1 VNYRT
6 LIIKVMTFLGGIYFF
21 LEFVLPEFIFG
32 FELGKNH
39 DQITRG
45 FIVVGVMAL
54 GLGIINLLMVHGSKI
69 GMKRKGWINS
79 LALLSGLFL
88 MMFFTTQE
96 WFATLEDGRDIR
108 RIATLRD
115 FSRVIEQDYSANISD
130 AEHVAFRNN
139 LLVEDLVPLLDVLDQ
154 EFAVLQPEIVENGDE
169 AEVTRFESYLQIGRR
184 SIQESRENVTLLPLS
199 VDAVA
204 LEINA
209 NIALYESLVEVAQA
223 RREVLGI
230 LHSRSTARLTYNL
243 FFQGLFVSLG
253 SAMFSLLGFYIAAAA
268 YRAFRIKSMESTLMM
283 LAAFIVML
291 GQIPF
296 GVWFW
301 EALPDIRLWI
311 LEVPNAAVARA
322 IKIGAA
328 IAGLVMAFRMWL
340 SIESESF
347 TERKNEPKR

>member
-21 LEFVLPEFIFG
+21 LEFVLPEVIFG
-32 FELGKNH
+32 FKFGANH

-54 GLGIINLLMVHGSKI
+54 GLGLINLLMVHGSKI
-69 GMKRKGWINS
+69 GMKRKGWVNS
-79 LALLSGLFL
+79 LALLVGLFL
-88 MMFFTTQE
+88 MMFLTTQE
-96 WFATLEDGRDIR
+96 WLATLEDGRDVR
-108 RIATLRD
+108 RIANLRD
-115 FSRVIEQDYSANISD
+115 FARVIEDDYREGVSD

-139 LLVEDLVPLLDVLDQ
+139 LLIEELTPLLTIVDND
-154 EFAVLQPEIVENGDE
+154 FARLQPEIIENGDE
-169 AEVTRFESYLQIGRR
+169 AAVTRFESYLQIGRE
-184 SIQESRENVTLLPLS
+184 SIQQSRINLALIATTPEAVTPELEENHILF
-199 VDAVA
+199 
-204 LEINA
+204 
-209 NIALYESLVEVAQA
+209 ESLAEVAQA

-230 LHSRSTARLTYNL
+230 LHSRSTSRLTYNL
-243 FFQGLFVSLG
+243 FFQGLFVALG

-268 YRAFRIKSMESTLMM
+268 YRAFRIKTMESTLMM

-311 LEVPNAAVARA
+311 LEVPNSAVARA

-347 TERKNEPKR
+347 TERKEKK